1 LQNEFARVIRSFSP
15 QDVNTFVS
23 LIHDTNPIHSDAS
36 FAAAT
41 RFKKPIVPGMLVSSL
56 FSNLLGSKI
65 AGTIYVSQQLR
76 FVRPIYIDEV
86 ATAVVT
92 ISAIDRKFVT
102 LDSRVYNHQQEIAVE
117 GEAVVYIP
125 SIRGAKN

>member
-1 LQNEFARVIRSFSP
+1 M
-15 QDVNTFVS
+15 S

-36 FAAAT
+36 FAAST

-76 FVRPIYIDEV
+76 FVRPVYVDEV
-86 ATAVVT
+86 VTAVVT

-102 LDSRVYNHQQEIAVE
+102 LETRVYNHQQEIAVE
-117 GEAVVYIP
+117 GDAVVYVP
-125 SIRGAKN
+125 TIRGAKN